1 MEKTKRIFRYRS
13 DHLGRDG
20 APCRGSHAVE
30 RDESADPTRDMPVA
44 KIVLCNLCFQAV
56 EMRLMEPKEGIV
68 VTIVS

>member
-20 APCRGSHAVE
+20 APCRGSHAVQ
-30 RDESADPTRDMPVA
+30 RDVGADPLLDMPQA
-44 KIVLCNLCFQAV
+44 KIVICNLCFQSV
-56 EMRLMEPKEGIV
+56 EMGLTEPEGGIV